1 PRTRLQTQEAPSEK
15 PQRHEDHRD
24 SRPAIS
30 VLLASLWFFA
40 IARSSRGGSSASCR
54 FVASFLVCAV
64 ADEFDF
70 GDAGVRPAHR
80 QAEFQTRQ
88 REMEKHSYEQQSTDG
103 ERYHANAH
111 IPLLVADLAGG
122 GRVSLRLLCC
132 TGLHV

>member
-1 PRTRLQTQEAPSEK
+1 MTGLTKSYHADAGQTGYEKDRRHARVPGWPRTRLQTQEAPSEK

-40 IARSSRGGSSASCR
+40 IARSSRGGCSGSCR

-70 GDAGVRPAHR
+70 GDA
-80 QAEFQTRQ
+80 
-88 REMEKHSYEQQSTDG
+88 
-103 ERYHANAH
+103 
-111 IPLLVADLAGG
+111 
-122 GRVSLRLLCC
+122 
-132 TGLHV
+132 